1 LFKPLVT
8 IAVIS
13 TILTANRISMN
24 YQDARTY
31 RGTVQLVVFDWAGT
45 TVDFGCQAPVSAFV
59 EGFRQQGVHVSS
71 RAARIPMGME
81 KRDHIRAL
89 ATQEEVNRSWREVH
103 GRDVT
108 ENDIDTMY
116 NAFASLLLESIE
128 EQSNL
133 IPGVLPAIEIL
144 RAQGI
149 KIGASTGYFKEAAE
163 IVARKA
169 AKLGYSPDFTTN
181 CSEVP
186 AGRPQPWMIYR
197 TMEALRICPPEAVVN
212 IGDTPVDIESGLN
225 GGVWTVGIAA
235 TGNQLGLTETELKQ
249 LSETEYRL
257 RLEKARDS
265 LYRAGAHYVI
275 DTMQDLP
282 QTIEKINK
290 RLASRE
296 KP

>member
-1 LFKPLVT
+1 
-8 IAVIS
+8 
-13 TILTANRISMN
+13 MN
-24 YQDARTY
+24 YQYARTY

-149 KIGASTGYFKEAAE
+149 KIGASTGYFEKAAE
-163 IVARKA
+163 TYLTALSTNKELNIVSHEVAEKTAQETADYPLDSARLFLNQIRLILDKEE
-169 AKLGYSPDFTTN
+169 PD
-181 CSEVP
+181 
-186 AGRPQPWMIYR
+186 Y
-197 TMEALRICPPEAVVN
+197 
-212 IGDTPVDIESGLN
+212 
-225 GGVWTVGIAA
+225 
-235 TGNQLGLTETELKQ
+235 
-249 LSETEYRL
+249 
-257 RLEKARDS
+257 
-265 LYRAGAHYVI
+265 
-275 DTMQDLP
+275 
-282 QTIEKINK
+282 IN
-290 RLASRE
+290 
-296 KP
+296 